1 MGCPRIASVHL
12 LRISGQW
19 KFIESGQRMYI
30 QKNKQRRGQSLFL
43 SVARGEKPWV
53 LKERSMVLGSTWQH
67 LAAAPPQAHL
77 SCTRDKKLARPAT
90 GRFGWLLGTKACTL
104 AILHR
109 QKIKSAT
116 VSHLPAP
123 CFFLFAPRTADT
135 KLASSCE

>member
-1 MGCPRIASVHL
+1 
-12 LRISGQW
+12 
-19 KFIESGQRMYI
+19 MYI

-53 LKERSMVLGSTWQH
+53 LEERSMVLGSTWQH

-109 QKIKSAT
+109 QKIIIC
-116 VSHLPAP
+116 H
-123 CFFLFAPRTADT
+123 CFSPSSSLLFLVCTQNCRH
-135 KLASSCE
+135 